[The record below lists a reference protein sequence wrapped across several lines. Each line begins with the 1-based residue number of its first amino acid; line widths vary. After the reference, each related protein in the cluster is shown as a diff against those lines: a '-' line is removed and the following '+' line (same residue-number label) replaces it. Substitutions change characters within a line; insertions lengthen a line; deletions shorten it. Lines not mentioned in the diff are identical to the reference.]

1 MLYMFWGQVSPI
13 SDKEKIVS
21 ILFERFK
28 IGNLE
33 LKNRFVSSATN
44 DGGADPKGHATK
56 QQIDL
61 FSTLAEGGVG
71 LIIGGGACLH
81 PTGKATTP
89 QNCIMGDEYIPG
101 LRKVT
106 DAVHS
111 RGGKIAI
118 QLLHAGRVAR
128 FLESKELVP
137 LGPSYFEGD
146 PYFDGKYKTMT
157 VEEIREIV
165 SAFGDGARRA
175 KEAGFDAVQ
184 VHAAHGFLFSQFL
197 SPFTNRRQDEW
208 GGSLE
213 NRLRLHHAAYD
224 AIRAKVGTDYP
235 VFIKI
240 GVEDTFPEGLQ
251 LNEGVEACKALAA
264 WGFDAL
270 EISCGVRGIGYEQ
283 SEFKTGV
290 DSLEREAYYRDW
302 CRKIKKLVNVPVI
315 MVGGLRTYE
324 LMEEVVRNKECD
336 SISMCRPFIREPK
349 IVNDWKSGDRHK
361 AKCISCNLCIEER
374 RKQQKMRCIQKEAS
388 FGEFTPRD

>member
-1 MLYMFWGQVSPI
+1 MFWGQVSPI

-208 GGSLE
+208 GGSPRKSVASPSCRLRCHSSQGR
-213 NRLRLHHAAYD
+213 NRLPGVHQDRGRGHLSRGAATE
-224 AIRAKVGTDYP
+224 RGR
-235 VFIKI
+235 
-240 GVEDTFPEGLQ
+240 GGLQ
-251 LNEGVEACKALAA
+251 GACRMGLRCAGNQLRRA
-264 WGFDAL
+264 
-270 EISCGVRGIGYEQ
+270 GIGYEQ

-315 MVGGLRTYE
+315 MVGGMRTYE
-324 LMEEVVRNKECD
+324 THGRGGAEGGMRFHLHVPALHQRAE
-336 SISMCRPFIREPK
+336 
-349 IVNDWKSGDRHK
+349 DR
-361 AKCISCNLCIEER
+361 
-374 RKQQKMRCIQKEAS
+374 Q
-388 FGEFTPRD
+388 